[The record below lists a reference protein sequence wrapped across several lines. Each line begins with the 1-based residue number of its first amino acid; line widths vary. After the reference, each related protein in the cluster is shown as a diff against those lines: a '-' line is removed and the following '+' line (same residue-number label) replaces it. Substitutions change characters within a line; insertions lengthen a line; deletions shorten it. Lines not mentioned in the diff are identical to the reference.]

1 MVTIMT
7 IYVQYIDHID
17 PDDPGN
23 QDDPDLVV
31 EDDQAVHDG
40 LKRVVVLA
48 RRNAVAD
55 GSEGDH
61 IALSHDGHGDG
72 QQPLDVERAEEEED
86 GEGPV
91 LGAHHNDVE
100 LCNVVPPF

>member
-1 MVTIMT
+1 M
-7 IYVQYIDHID
+7 
-17 PDDPGN
+17 
-23 QDDPDLVV
+23 V
-31 EDDQAVHDG
+31 EDDEAVHDG

-55 GSEGDH
+55 GSEADH

-100 LCNVVPPF
+100 LGNVVPPF